1 MLEGNKMLNF
11 FKEKKGQGA
20 LEYILIIGAAVLIAA
35 IVIAILVGAGKS
47 GKADA
52 NAAMDTAGK
61 KMDELEGLVDSN

>member
-1 MLEGNKMLNF
+1 MLEGNKMVNF

-47 GKADA
+47 GRADA

>member
-1 MLEGNKMLNF
+1 MLNF